1 MDENDRIII
10 KRISR
15 QGNAGGPE
23 DETVHIFRAGGGS
36 PGKRW
41 LTYLLLAPF
50 FIIMVV
56 LGIFFF
62 TAFLALFVV
71 AAFGFGF
78 RLWWLRRKLQKTMN
92 AEKAQMDTEN
102 ARMDAK
108 EAEYVVIEDAEI
120 IEESTDRAN
129 KDKRADPHEPPP

>member
-15 QGNAGGPE
+15 QGSTGGSE
-23 DETVHIFRAGGGS
+23 GETVHVFRVGGGS

-50 FIIMVV
+50 LIIMAV

-62 TAFLALFVV
+62 TAFLALFAV
-71 AAFGFGF
+71 AAIGFGI
-78 RLWWLRRKLQKTMN
+78 RLWWLRRKLQQSAD
-92 AEKAQMDTEN
+92 AEEAQ
-102 ARMDAK
+102 
-108 EAEYVVIEDAEI
+108 YVDIEDAQI
-120 IEESTDRAN
+120 IEESTNKTDEDR
-129 KDKRADPHEPPP
+129 RT

>member
-15 QGNAGGPE
+15 HGNTGGPE

-50 FIIMVV
+50 LIIMVV

-62 TAFLALFVV
+62 TAFLALFAV
-71 AAFGFGF
+71 AAVGFGL
-78 RLWWLRRKLQKTMN
+78 RLWWLRHKLRKTMD
-92 AEKAQMDTEN
+92 AEETQMDVE
-102 ARMDAK
+102 
-108 EAEYVVIEDAEI
+108 EAEYVVIEDAEL
-120 IEESTDRAN
+120 IEESTERAN
-129 KDKRADPHEPPP
+129 KKKRRDHHEPP

>member
-15 QGNAGGPE
+15 QGNTGGPE
-23 DETVHIFRAGGGS
+23 DETVHIFRSGGGG

-50 FIIMVV
+50 LIIMAV

-62 TAFLALFVV
+62 TAFLALFAV
-71 AAFGFGF
+71 AAVGFGL
-78 RLWWLRRKLQKTMN
+78 RLWWLRRKLRKTMN
-92 AEKAQMDTEN
+92 AEEVQMD
-102 ARMDAK
+102 A
-108 EAEYVVIEDAEI
+108 
-120 IEESTDRAN
+120 
-129 KDKRADPHEPPP
+129 

>member
-15 QGNAGGPE
+15 QGNASGPE

-50 FIIMVV
+50 LIIMVV

-62 TAFLALFVV
+62 TAFLALFAV
-71 AAFGFGF
+71 AAVGFGF
-78 RLWWLRRKLQKTMN
+78 RLWWLRRKLRKSV
-92 AEKAQMDTEN
+92 
-102 ARMDAK
+102 DAV
-108 EAEYVVIEDAEI
+108 EAPYVVIEDAEI

-129 KDKRADPHEPPP
+129 ENKRNDRHEPP

>member
-41 LTYLLLAPF
+41 LTYLFLAPF

-62 TAFLALFVV
+62 TAFLALFAV
-71 AAFGFGF
+71 AAVGFGF
-78 RLWWLRRKLQKTMN
+78 RLWWLRRKLQKTMDAEN
-92 AEKAQMDTEN
+92 ARMDTED

-120 IEESTDRAN
+120 IEESTDKAN

>member
-15 QGNAGGPE
+15 HGNTGGPE
-23 DETVHIFRAGGGS
+23 DETVHIFHGGGGG

-50 FIIMVV
+50 LIIMTV

-62 TAFLALFVV
+62 TAFLALFAV
-71 AAFGFGF
+71 AAVGFGL
-78 RLWWLRRKLQKTMN
+78 RLWWLRRKLRKTMEAEEAQMN
-92 AEKAQMDTEN
+92 AE
-102 ARMDAK
+102 

-129 KDKRADPHEPPP
+129 KNKRTDHHEPPP

>member
-62 TAFLALFVV
+62 TAFLALFAV
-71 AAFGFGF
+71 AAVGFGL
-78 RLWWLRRKLQKTMN
+78 RLWWLRRKLRKSMD
-92 AEKAQMDTEN
+92 AEEARMDTE
-102 ARMDAK
+102 
-108 EAEYVVIEDAEI
+108 EAEYAVIEDAEI

-129 KDKRADPHEPPP
+129 ENKRNDHHEPPP